1 MSTFTDAHKIGQPS
15 LDGPNDLRPE
25 VETSIIRE
33 HKAQIAKAKA
43 EAKKKTTTTE

>member
-1 MSTFTDAHKIGQPS
+1 MSTFTDAQKIGQPS

-43 EAKKKTTTTE
+43 EAKKKTTTTK